1 MGDLGLANSVRTKYG
16 TRNSREKWDVVSEIV
31 EADGSVNASFAVIV
45 EEMRIF
51 LCTITAH
58 PL

>member
-1 MGDLGLANSVRTKYG
+1 MEDLCPYTVCRTKCR
-16 TRNSREKWDVVSEIV
+16 TRNSREKWDAVGEVVEI
-31 EADGSVNASFAVIV
+31 DGRVNVSFAVIV
-45 EEMRIF
+45 EEMRIC

>member
-1 MGDLGLANSVRTKYG
+1 MEGLRPANSVWTKYR
-16 TRNSREKWDVVSEIV
+16 TRNSREKWDAVSEVV
-31 EADGSVNASFAVIV
+31 EADGSVNTSFAVIV

-51 LCTITAH
+51 LCTISAH

>member
-1 MGDLGLANSVRTKYG
+1 MGGLGLANSVRAKYR
-16 TRNSREKWDVVSEIV
+16 TRNSREKWDAVNEVV